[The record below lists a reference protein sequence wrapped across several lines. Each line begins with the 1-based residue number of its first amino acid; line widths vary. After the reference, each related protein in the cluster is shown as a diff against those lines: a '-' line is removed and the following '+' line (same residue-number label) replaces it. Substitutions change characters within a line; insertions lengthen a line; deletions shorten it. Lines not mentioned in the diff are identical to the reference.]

1 MSEDGERQAEL
12 TEQAVREQGLDFAS
26 FQYEM
31 YAGGLLEQTPA
42 LPVSAAELQQR
53 AREKLDAA
61 AYGYVAGGAGSERTM
76 QANLDAFER
85 RRIVPRMLRD
95 VSARDLSTTVLGT
108 SCPAPLGLAPVG
120 AQAVVHPDGE
130 QASAR
135 AAAAVGLPMTVST
148 VSTMPMEE
156 IAASAPGPKWFQ
168 LYWPNDRDLAAS
180 FLGRAEAAGYRA
192 IVVTLDT
199 FLPGWKPRDLQ
210 RAWQPFLQ
218 GVGIANYVADPV
230 FRARL
235 AQPPEDDMQAA
246 VGEFVGVFT
255 NPRLTWEDLEFLR
268 SRTTLPIA
276 LKGILHP
283 EDARAARE
291 HGIDAVVVSNHGG
304 RQVDG
309 AIASLD
315 ALPAI
320 VDAVG
325 DDLDVLLDGGV
336 RCGADV
342 VKALALGAD
351 AVLLGRPYIW
361 GLAVGG
367 EAGVLAVL
375 RALLAEVD
383 LTVGLSGHTGPGQL
397 HPGMLVREGARV

>member
-1 MSEDGERQAEL
+1 
-12 TEQAVREQGLDFAS
+12 V
-26 FQYEM
+26 
-31 YAGGLLEQTPA
+31 P
-42 LPVSAAELQQR
+42 
-53 AREKLDAA
+53 A
-61 AYGYVAGGAGSERTM
+61 AYGPPFASYQGEIFLRGLAGERPDQPLAWAELAQAAQRVADPQGWDYVAGGAGTSDTM
-76 QANLDAFER
+76 RANEEAFR
-85 RRIVPRMLRD
+85 RWRIVPRMLRD
-95 VSARDLSTTVLGT
+95 VSSRDLSVTVLGT
-108 SCPAPLGLAPVG
+108 ECPAPVALAPVG
-120 AQAVVHPDGE
+120 IQTVVHDDGE

-135 AAAAVGLPMTVST
+135 AAAAVGLPMV
-148 VSTMPMEE
+148 VSTMSTTTLEE
-156 IAASAPGPKWFQ
+156 IAAAGDGPKWFQ
-168 LYWPNDRDLAAS
+168 LYWPTDRDLAAS
-180 FLGRAEAAGYRA
+180 FLARAEAAGYRA
-192 IVVTLDT
+192 IIVTLDT
-199 FLPGWKPRDLQ
+199 FLPGWKTRDLQ

-218 GVGIANYVADPV
+218 GVGIANFLSDPV

-235 AQPPEDDMQAA
+235 AAPPEDDPQAA

-255 NPRLTWEDLEFLR
+255 NPRLTWDDLEFLR

-283 EDARAARE
+283 DDARAARE
-291 HGIDAVVVSNHGG
+291 HGMDAVVVSNHGG

-325 DDLDVLLDGGV
+325 DDVDVLLDSGV
-336 RCGADV
+336 RSGADV

-375 RALLAEVD
+375 RALLAELD
-383 LTVGLSGHTGPGQL
+383 LTVGLSGHTRPGQL
-397 HPGMLVREGARV
+397 HPGLLVREGAA

>member
-1 MSEDGERQAEL
+1 MPPTYGPPFASYQGEIFLRGLGGERPGQPLAWAEL
-12 TEQAVREQGLDFAS
+12 
-26 FQYEM
+26 
-31 YAGGLLEQTPA
+31 
-42 LPVSAAELQQR
+42 
-53 AREKLDAA
+53 AREAERVADPQ
-61 AYGYVAGGAGSERTM
+61 GWDYVAGGAGAADTIR
-76 QANLDAFER
+76 ANEEAFR
-85 RRIVPRMLRD
+85 RWRIVPRMLRD
-95 VSARDLSTTVLGT
+95 VSARDLSVTVLGT
-108 SCPAPLGLAPVG
+108 ECPAPVGLAPVG
-120 AQAVVHPDGE
+120 VQSIVHADGE

-148 VSTMPMEE
+148 MSTTTLEE
-156 IAASAPGPKWFQ
+156 IAAAGDGPKWFQ
-168 LYWPNDRDLAAS
+168 LYWPTDRDLAAS
-180 FLGRAEAAGYRA
+180 FLVRAEAAGYGA
-192 IVVTLDT
+192 VIVTLDT

-210 RAWQPFLQ
+210 RGWQPFLQ
-218 GVGIANYVADPV
+218 GVGIANYLCDPV

-235 AQPPEDDMQAA
+235 AKPPEEDPQAA

-268 SRTTLPIA
+268 SRTELPIA

-325 DDLDVLLDGGV
+325 DDLDVLLDSGV

-351 AVLLGRPYIW
+351 AVLLGRPYVW

-375 RALLAEVD
+375 RGILAEID
-383 LTVGLSGHTGPGQL
+383 LTIGLSGHTGPGQL
-397 HPGMLVREGARV
+397 HPGMLVREGAG

>member
-1 MSEDGERQAEL
+1 VPATYGPPFASYQGEIFLRGLAGERPGQPLAWSELAQA
-12 TEQAVREQGLDFAS
+12 A
-26 FQYEM
+26 
-31 YAGGLLEQTPA
+31 
-42 LPVSAAELQQR
+42 QR
-53 AREKLDAA
+53 AADPQ
-61 AYGYVAGGAGSERTM
+61 GWDYVAGGAGTSDTM
-76 QANLDAFER
+76 RANEEAFR
-85 RRIVPRMLRD
+85 RWRIVPRMLRD
-95 VSARDLSTTVLGT
+95 VSSRDLSVTVLGT
-108 SCPAPLGLAPVG
+108 ECPAPVGLAPVG
-120 AQAVVHPDGE
+120 VQTVVHDDGE

-135 AAAAVGLPMTVST
+135 AAGAVGLPMTVST
-148 VSTMPMEE
+148 MSTTTLEE
-156 IAASAPGPKWFQ
+156 IAAAGDGPKWFQ
-168 LYWPNDRDLAAS
+168 LYWPTDRDLAAS
-180 FLGRAEAAGYRA
+180 FLARAEAAGYRA
-192 IVVTLDT
+192 IIVTLDT

-210 RAWQPFLQ
+210 RAWQPFLH
-218 GVGIANYVADPV
+218 GVGIANYLSDPV

-235 AQPPEDDMQAA
+235 AAPPEDDPQAA

-283 EDARAARE
+283 DDARAARE
-291 HGIDAVVVSNHGG
+291 HGMDAVVVSNHGG

-325 DDLDVLLDGGV
+325 DDIDVLLDSGV
-336 RCGADV
+336 RSGADV

-367 EAGVLAVL
+367 EAGVLGVL
-375 RALLAEVD
+375 RALLAELD
-383 LTVGLSGHTGPGQL
+383 LTIGLSGHTGPGQL
-397 HPGMLVREGARV
+397 HPAMLVREGAS

>member
-1 MSEDGERQAEL
+1 VPPTYGPPFASYQGEIFLRGLGGERPGHPVAWAEL
-12 TEQAVREQGLDFAS
+12 
-26 FQYEM
+26 
-31 YAGGLLEQTPA
+31 
-42 LPVSAAELQQR
+42 
-53 AREKLDAA
+53 AREAERVADPQ
-61 AYGYVAGGAGSERTM
+61 GWDYVAGGAGTADTIR
-76 QANLDAFER
+76 ANEDAFR
-85 RRIVPRMLRD
+85 RWRIVPRMLRD
-95 VSARDLSTTVLGT
+95 VSARDLSVTVLGT
-108 SCPAPLGLAPVG
+108 ECPAPVALAPVG
-120 AQAVVHPDGE
+120 VQSIVHEDGE

-135 AAAAVGLPMTVST
+135 AAAAMGLTMTVST
-148 VSTMPMEE
+148 MATTTLEE
-156 IAASAPGPKWFQ
+156 IAGAGDGPKWFQ
-168 LYWPNDRDLAAS
+168 LYWPTDRDLAAS

-192 IVVTLDT
+192 IIVTLDT

-210 RAWQPFLQ
+210 RGWQPFLQ
-218 GVGIANYVADPV
+218 GVGIANYLADPV

-235 AQPPEDDMQAA
+235 DKPPEEDLQAA

-283 EDARAARE
+283 DDARAARE
-291 HGIDAVVVSNHGG
+291 HGMDAVVVSNHGG

-325 DDLDVLLDGGV
+325 DDIDVLLDSGV
-336 RCGADV
+336 RSGADV

-351 AVLLGRPYIW
+351 AILLGRPYIW

-367 EAGVLAVL
+367 EAGVLGVL
-375 RALLAEVD
+375 RALLAELD
-383 LTVGLSGHTGPGQL
+383 LTIGLSGHTGPGQL
-397 HPGMLVREGARV
+397 HPGVLVREGAA